1 MCLLAKQEVGRVC
14 DRQKEKR
21 GRHSNKEGRD
31 GQKVIEESRKTEKN
45 ILLNKEAHILIISV
59 VPKSDREN

>member
-1 MCLLAKQEVGRVC
+1 MC